1 MLHLPRAVHAGHLAL
16 VALVALAGAIA
27 ACDRAPD
34 LPPSPPIADA
44 TGIQDS
50 THRVAVVTGFS
61 GPEAVRYDS
70 VGDVWFV
77 ANFNGDPVGDA
88 NGYISRVTADGRIDS
103 LRFMTGTAAAPLH
116 GPRGMFIRGDTLWA
130 ADANGVHAFH
140 RVTGAQLTFHDLSS
154 FEPGFLNDVA
164 VGADGALYVTDTGR
178 ERIHR
183 IGPDGITTVLDRDRR
198 TGPTNGITPD
208 GTSGRFLIAGWR
220 AGGMV
225 RTWDPTTGAV
235 TDIGTATTGRFDGI
249 ESVGGRIVVAS
260 QADSS
265 LHLIADGVETR
276 IVRTPG
282 APADIGIDTR
292 RGRVAVPYIALDRVD
307 IWTLP
312 PAP

>member
-1 MLHLPRAVHAGHLAL
+1 MSRPAPRPFALAL
-16 VALVALAGAIA
+16 LAAVLGAA
-27 ACDRAPD
+27 ACDRAPN

-44 TGIQDS
+44 PGIQDS
-50 THRVAVVTGFS
+50 THRIVAITGFS

-70 VGDVWFV
+70 VGDAWFV
-77 ANFNGDPVGDA
+77 ANFNGDPAGDA
-88 NGYISRVTADGRIDS
+88 NGFISRVTADGRIDS
-103 LRFMTGTAAAPLH
+103 LRFMTGTTTAPLH
-116 GPRGMFIRGDTLWA
+116 GPRGMFIRGDTLWV

-140 RVTGAQLTFHDLSS
+140 RVTGAQLAFHDFTALD
-154 FEPGFLNDVA
+154 PGFLNDVA
-164 VGADGALYVTDTGR
+164 VGTDGDIYVTDTGR
-178 ERIHR
+178 QRIHR
-183 IGPDGITTVLDRDRR
+183 IRAGEITTVVDGDRR
-198 TGPTNGITPD
+198 LGATNGITPE
-208 GTSGRFLIAGWR
+208 GSGSARFLLAGWA

-225 RTWDPTTGAV
+225 RAWEPGAGTI

-249 ESVGGRIVVAS
+249 EVVDGRIVIAS

-282 APADIGIDTR
+282 APADIGVDTR

-307 IWTLP
+307 LWALP